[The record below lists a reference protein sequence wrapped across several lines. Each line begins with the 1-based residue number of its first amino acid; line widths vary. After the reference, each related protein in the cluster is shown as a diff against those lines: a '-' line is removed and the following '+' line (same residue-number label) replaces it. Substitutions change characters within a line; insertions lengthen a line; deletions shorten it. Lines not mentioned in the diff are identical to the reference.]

1 MRKLWSGT
9 LSAILL
15 AVLTHSASAQG
26 SAASDPSQPMDM
38 PKMLDKAIYAHGILN
53 QLEGR
58 FGDTSS
64 FRWSGE
70 AWVGTDEDKIW
81 LRTEGRLSNNELDD
95 GIHELFYSR
104 AISTYF
110 NALIGARYDLDSLP
124 GRGWGAFGIEGLA
137 PQFFRVGL
145 TGYVSGDGHFGAKVE
160 GSYDLLIT
168 QRLILQPQVEMNF
181 YTKDDPA
188 RNVGA
193 GFSELDVGL
202 RLRYEITRKFAPY
215 VGVTYLGQFG
225 RTADLIRDAGGQ
237 TNQVRFVAG
246 LRAWF

>member
-1 MRKLWSGT
+1 MGVPLPSPLTHGARHDARGPRVMRKLWSGT

-124 GRGWGAFGIEGLA
+124 RRGWGAFGIEGLA

-160 GSYDLLIT
+160 GSYDLL
-168 QRLILQPQVEMNF
+168 
-181 YTKDDPA
+181 
-188 RNVGA
+188 
-193 GFSELDVGL
+193 
-202 RLRYEITRKFAPY
+202 
-215 VGVTYLGQFG
+215 
-225 RTADLIRDAGGQ
+225 
-237 TNQVRFVAG
+237 
-246 LRAWF
+246 